1 MAVKTPASPKPPK
14 LIASPK
20 PRKKSELYSLL
31 GEHTQLTRKQIAGV
45 FETLEKVMT
54 VDLAKPAANKPRMFV
69 VPGLM
74 KLTATFKPASK
85 ATTKPNPFKP
95 GEMMEVKAKP
105 AKTVLKIRA
114 LKNLKSAV

>member
-1 MAVKTPASPKPPK
+1 MAKTAAAPKAPK
-14 LIASPK
+14 LVASAK
-20 PRKKSELYSLL
+20 PRKKSELYALL
-31 GEHTQLTRKQIAGV
+31 GEHTQLSRKQIASV
-45 FETLEKVMT
+45 FETLEKVMVT
-54 VDLAKPAANKPRMFV
+54 DLSKPGANKPRMFV

-114 LKNLKSAV
+114 LKNLKGNV

>member
-1 MAVKTPASPKPPK
+1 MAKTAVAPK
-14 LIASPK
+14 LPKLVASAK
-20 PRKKSELYSLL
+20 PRKKSELYTLL
-31 GEHTQLTRKQIAGV
+31 ADHNQLSRKQIAGI
-45 FETLEKVMT
+45 FDTLQKVMVT
-54 VDLAKPAANKPRMFV
+54 DLSKPQANKPRMFV

-74 KLTATFKPASK
+74 KLTATFKPATK

-114 LKNLKSAV
+114 LKNLKGSV